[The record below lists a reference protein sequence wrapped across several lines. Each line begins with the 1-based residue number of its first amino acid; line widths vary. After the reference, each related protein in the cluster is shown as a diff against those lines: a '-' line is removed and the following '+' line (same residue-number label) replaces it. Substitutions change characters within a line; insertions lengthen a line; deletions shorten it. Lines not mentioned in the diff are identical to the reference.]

1 MKLRATYRAP
11 DARRYRAP
19 GGAWDVPVLDTVMRQ
34 RPQGTGDVLVDGDQR
49 FDGEQLESL
58 VAGLAGGLRTLGVR
72 RGDVITWQMPNWWEA
87 LVLYR
92 ACWRCGAVAAPIHH
106 QFGASEVEYMVDL
119 LDPVV
124 AFASPSLPL
133 AARTGTIP
141 VRPGPGS
148 GRGGATGRSSASGS
162 GGARTSGS
170 TFEVLLQ
177 GTPVPSSF
185 AGAHR
190 ADGAHNG
197 NDGTRPNHPADLA
210 VVIFTSGS
218 TGRPKAV
225 LHTHRGLAYK
235 ARSMVGI
242 HGLTAADAVLMP
254 SPLAH
259 ISGLLNAVLVP
270 GAAAMRIVLMERW
283 DPVRGLDLMD
293 SERISYMIGP
303 PTMFN
308 GLMEHAT
315 FDPAKVASLRVVSS
329 GMMGV
334 TPSFIEAASAG
345 LGAIVKRSYGST
357 EAPTVSTCTNDDP
370 AERCRETDGR
380 AVGDA
385 AIGVADPTTGR
396 WRPAGREGEVWIRGP
411 ELFAGYS
418 DSGETAATMHRGWFR
433 SGDLGV
439 LDSDGWL
446 TITGRIKELIIR
458 GGENISSFEVE
469 RALELHPGIRQAVV
483 VGRPDERVGERVVA
497 FIVGAGDGGTPID
510 VAECQRW
517 FAARGVARFKTPE
530 LVVQIDE
537 VPLLAAGKPD
547 RTALKERAATLGMPA

>member
-1 MKLRATYRAP
+1 VP
-11 DARRYRAP
+11 P
-19 GGAWDVPVLDTVMRQ
+19 G
-34 RPQGTGDVLVDGDQR
+34 
-49 FDGEQLESL
+49 
-58 VAGLAGGLRTLGVR
+58 
-72 RGDVITWQMPNWWEA
+72 
-87 LVLYR
+87 
-92 ACWRCGAVAAPIHH
+92 
-106 QFGASEVEYMVDL
+106 
-119 LDPVV
+119 
-124 AFASPSLPL
+124 
-133 AARTGTIP
+133 
-141 VRPGPGS
+141 
-148 GRGGATGRSSASGS
+148 
-162 GGARTSGS
+162 GS
-170 TFEVLLQ
+170 TFEALLQ
-177 GTPVPSSF
+177 GTPVSSSS
-185 AGAHR
+185 ASSYGAQ
-190 ADGAHNG
+190 NG
-197 NDGTRPNHPADLA
+197 SSATRPNHPAALA

-235 ARSMVGI
+235 ARSMAGI
-242 HGLTAADAVLMP
+242 HGLSAADAVLMP

-283 DPVRGLDLMD
+283 DPARGLDLMEK
-293 SERISYMIGP
+293 ERISYMIGP
-303 PTMFN
+303 PTMFT
-308 GLMEHAT
+308 GLMEHAA
-315 FDPAKVASLRVVSS
+315 FDPAKVANMRVVSS

-334 TPSFIEAASAG
+334 TPSFIEAASTG

-380 AVGDA
+380 ALGDA
-385 AIGVADPTTGR
+385 AISVADPTTGR
-396 WRPAGREGEVWIRGP
+396 RRPAGEEGEVWIRGP

-418 DSGETAATMHRGWFR
+418 DSGETAATMHQGWFR

-439 LDSDGWL
+439 LDSEGWL

-458 GGENISSFEVE
+458 GGENISSSEVE

-497 FIVGAGDGGTPID
+497 FIVGSGDGGTPID

-517 FAARGVARFKTPE
+517 FASHGVARFKTPE